1 MESIKTPVI
10 DSNGEVWGIVGISRD
25 ITSKVLAEREL
36 KKLSYIDKLTGVYN
50 RAYFDKKIEKL
61 NNNKYLPISLIMGDV
76 DGLKIVND
84 TLGHLQGD
92 ELLIQISNVLKKV
105 CKKDNLIIR
114 WGGDEFVILLTNTE
128 YEKAKEICNKI
139 KEACK
144 KENYTSIPLS
154 ISLGCATKKNNY
166 QSIEDILK
174 EAEIEVYKQKL
185 PSKQKSKNKFIES
198 IQHAL
203 EQKSIDTKEHT
214 NRVVKYA
221 KRLAKKMNLDPEV
234 TNDLILISTLHD
246 IGKIGIPNNILSKPG
261 KLDDIEF
268 EVIKTHTEKGYRIAK
283 SNYEIY
289 HVAKSIL
296 SHHERWDGKGYP
308 LGLKGEEI
316 PYLARIVSILDSYD
330 AMTSDRPYKEK
341 MSNKKA
347 CEEIKRCSGTQFDP
361 SLVEIFLEEF
371 ENKKSIY
378 KK

>member
-144 KENYTSIPLS
+144 KEKYTSIPLS

-221 KRLAKKMNLDPEV
+221 KRLAKKMNLDSEF

-371 ENKKSIY
+371 EK
-378 KK
+378 